1 MRGLYTYMSNEKT
14 RVALFSL
21 LASVLITAMNIT
33 AWLLTNSLAVL
44 AEAMHTFLD
53 IFVTTITLIAVN
65 VGSKPPDKEHPFGHG
80 KAESIGGLFG
90 SLFIIVAGILIGYE
104 SAERIITRTPFSPD
118 VIAIVV
124 MAIAIAIDANR
135 SRTLRRV
142 ATKWNS
148 RALEADSYHFLSDV
162 AIEVSVVAL
171 MIIGLLM
178 ERFRIGLFN
187 EWGTILD
194 ALVAFVIVIYF
205 SIIGARIMR
214 TSIDELMDRSSEEL
228 TNRVANIAKSVQGVV
243 SVKDIRAR
251 RIGSI
256 AHIEVTIG
264 VSDHL
269 GIAEAHSIADNV
281 ESAIRREVG
290 PSIVMVHVEPELREK
305 IERALANV
313 SDPLIINIHELN
325 IMKSQSGAIVSMHM
339 VIRGDAKLSD
349 ADKAINEVKN
359 IIRQVLPNALVWVHL
374 EPDMKIINT
383 DDVRRIAD
391 LVCSKYGG
399 YVGDINVINIEG
411 VNAIHILVYLPQNMN
426 IVEAHNV
433 ATEIESEIAKIYS
446 MPHHVTVSV
455 LPNTKAL

>member
-1 MRGLYTYMSNEKT
+1 MKSLYTYMSNEKT

-53 IFVTTITLIAVN
+53 ILVTAITLIAVN

-104 SAERIITRTPFSPD
+104 SAERIITRMPFSPD

-124 MAIAIAIDANR
+124 MAIAIAIDVNR
-135 SRTLRRV
+135 SRALRRV

-178 ERFRIGLFN
+178 ERLSISLFN

-194 ALVAFVIVIYF
+194 ALVAFAIVIYF
-205 SIIGARIMR
+205 SVISARIMR
-214 TSIDELMDRSSEEL
+214 ASIDELMDRTSEDL
-228 TNRVANIAKSVQGVV
+228 IRRVTDITKSVQGVV
-243 SVKDIRAR
+243 SVKDVRAR
-251 RIGSI
+251 RIGSM

-264 VSDHL
+264 
-269 GIAEAHSIADNV
+269 GF
-281 ESAIRREVG
+281 R
-290 PSIVMVHVEPELREK
+290 
-305 IERALANV
+305 
-313 SDPLIINIHELN
+313 PL
-325 IMKSQSGAIVSMHM
+325 KYC
-339 VIRGDAKLSD
+339 RGTQY
-349 ADKAINEVKN
+349 
-359 IIRQVLPNALVWVHL
+359 R
-374 EPDMKIINT
+374 
-383 DDVRRIAD
+383 
-391 LVCSKYGG
+391 
-399 YVGDINVINIEG
+399 
-411 VNAIHILVYLPQNMN
+411 
-426 IVEAHNV
+426 
-433 ATEIESEIAKIYS
+433 
-446 MPHHVTVSV
+446 
-455 LPNTKAL
+455 

>member
-21 LASVLITAMNIT
+21 LASVLITAMNII

-53 IFVTTITLIAVN
+53 ILVTTITLIAVN

-118 VIAIVV
+118 VIAIIV
-124 MAIAIAIDANR
+124 MAIAIAIDVNR
-135 SRTLRRV
+135 SRALRRA

-178 ERFRIGLFN
+178 ERFRVGLFN
-187 EWGTILD
+187 EWGGTTID
-194 ALVAFVIVIYF
+194 ALVAFAIVIYF

-305 IERALANV
+305 IERR
-313 SDPLIINIHELN
+313 SP
-325 IMKSQSGAIVSMHM
+325 MS
-339 VIRGDAKLSD
+339 VIR
-349 ADKAINEVKN
+349 
-359 IIRQVLPNALVWVHL
+359 
-374 EPDMKIINT
+374 
-383 DDVRRIAD
+383 
-391 LVCSKYGG
+391 
-399 YVGDINVINIEG
+399 
-411 VNAIHILVYLPQNMN
+411 
-426 IVEAHNV
+426 
-433 ATEIESEIAKIYS
+433 
-446 MPHHVTVSV
+446 
-455 LPNTKAL
+455 